1 MSNKLES
8 QLAKLTEQI
17 EAEHAKFKGAVTDAI
32 VSVLTQYGLTID
44 DLLSQPKPKR
54 KYTKKAAPKAA
65 TKTKGAKRAPAFKGP
80 QPPKYREPKSGVTW
94 SGFGRAPAWITEA
107 KDRDKFLINGA
118 AS

>member
-54 KYTKKAAPKAA
+54 KYTKRAA
-65 TKTKGAKRAPAFKGP
+65 TEAAAKPKKRTREAPFKGP

-107 KDRDKFLINGA
+107 KDREKFLINGA
-118 AS
+118 A